1 MTPPISADKVPQVD
15 SWLQSVLWE
24 STLPAPADSPPESHT
39 SDFEIHRLK
48 GILRLED
55 GSSKIIQAV
64 RDVFEIRDS
73 ESTQSDDGKPS
84 PLQCKI
90 VLIGRGLGPT
100 VDPWRDSFES
110 FVHAR

>member
-1 MTPPISADKVPQVD
+1 VVPPIPADKVPQVD

-24 STLPAPADSPPESHT
+24 STLPVPANSSSDAHPT
-39 SDFEIHRLK
+39 SFDIHRLK

-55 GSSKIIQAV
+55 GSSRIIQAV
-64 RDVFEIRDS
+64 RDVFEIRDA
-73 ESTQSDDGKPS
+73 EPTQSDEDQPS
-84 PLQCKI
+84 PVQCKI

-110 FVHAR
+110 FVRGR